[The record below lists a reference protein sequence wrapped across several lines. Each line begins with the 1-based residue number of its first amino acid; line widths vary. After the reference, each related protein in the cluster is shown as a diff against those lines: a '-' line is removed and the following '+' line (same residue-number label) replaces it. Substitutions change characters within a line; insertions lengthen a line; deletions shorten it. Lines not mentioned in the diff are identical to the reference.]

1 MRKLILLAFV
11 LLLVISLNSVCM
23 ADQLVRYMFGEGSGD
38 IVHDSA
44 PGAALDLIIDNPA
57 NVSWMAGGGLSVDS
71 PTIVVS
77 PGPATKVIDG
87 CMATNEITIEAWIKP
102 ASDEQ
107 GGPARI
113 VTCSFDG
120 SFRNFTL
127 GQDITSPSK
136 GYQIRLRTPV
146 AGLNG
151 SDVRIQDPPDTVVL
165 DRMSKLVYTRNAAG
179 EAKFYIDG
187 TEVASKQIDGDFSN
201 WDASYQLALA
211 NEIPQG
217 GTRLWLGSFYYVAIY
232 NEAIAPEQLPAP
244 TAVEPQAK
252 MTTTWAEIKAL
263 R

>member
-1 MRKLILLAFV
+1 MKRFMTYILALFLMSSLAV
-11 LLLVISLNSVCM
+11 VGI
-23 ADQLVRYMFGEGSGD
+23 ADPVVRYLFNEGSGD
-38 IVHDSA
+38 IVHDSGAGA
-44 PGAALDLIIDNPA
+44 PLDLTVDNPA
-57 NVSWMAGGGLSVDS
+57 NASWISGGGLSIDS

-77 PGPATKVIDG
+77 PGPATKVIDA

-102 ASDEQ
+102 SSYEQ

-127 GQDITSPSK
+127 GQDVTSPSK

-151 SDVRIQDPPDTVVL
+151 SDVRLQDPPDTVVL
-165 DRMSKLVYTRNAAG
+165 DKVSKLVYSRNAAG

-201 WDASYQLALA
+201 WDTSYQLALA

-217 GTRLWLGSFYYVAIY
+217 GTRLWLGELHYVAIY
-232 NEAIAPEQLPAP
+232 SEALTPDQLLPP
-244 TAVEPQAK
+244 SSVEPGGK
-252 MTTTWAEIKAL
+252 LSVTWSGIKASN
-263 R
+263 